1 IEDVPGVGKTLLA
14 RALAKSINCA
24 FRRIQFTPDLLPSDI
39 LGVSIFDGKENR
51 FEFKPGPIF
60 ANVVLA
66 DEINRT
72 TPRTQS
78 SLLEAMNDF
87 QVSVD
92 GVTRKLHLPFI
103 VMATQNPF
111 EFEGTYPL
119 LESQLDRFLMKVSI
133 GYPGVRDEKQ
143 ILASQRTANPIDELQ
158 PALTVDEVLEL
169 QAVTKQVRVDES
181 LVDYLLA
188 IIAETRRSNHLK
200 VGASPRA
207 SLFLLRAA
215 QARARVE
222 GRDYC
227 IPDDI
232 KRLVAPVLAHRL
244 IPKGRRSAGTDATV
258 LAALQEITDAVPVP
272 V

>member
-1 IEDVPGVGKTLLA
+1 MTPSESVQRLMANMEKVFIGKDETVKMAVISLLANGHLLIEDVPGVGKTLLA

-39 LGVSIFDGKENR
+39 LGVSIFDSKENR

-169 QAVTKQVRVDES
+169 Q
-181 LVDYLLA
+181 
-188 IIAETRRSNHLK
+188 
-200 VGASPRA
+200 
-207 SLFLLRAA
+207 
-215 QARARVE
+215 
-222 GRDYC
+222 
-227 IPDDI
+227 
-232 KRLVAPVLAHRL
+232 
-244 IPKGRRSAGTDATV
+244 
-258 LAALQEITDAVPVP
+258 
-272 V
+272 